1 MSNILITT
9 LHFYNNFGSVLQAY
23 ALKTI
28 LEKKGNRVTIMP
40 YRPCIP
46 QYKYFQTENLNIK
59 YAEKI
64 QKFDLFRI
72 KYLEIKNETKAT
84 AEEWQEYDGYIVG
97 SDIVWGKEFSNLDPV
112 YFLQF
117 APESSIKIAYAA
129 STILSENGLTE
140 NDELFSKY
148 LPTFDAI
155 AVREKSAVKK
165 MQSFVSGKVVDVL
178 DPTLLLA
185 KEEYTLL
192 EVETPDMYKKPYILS
207 YFLTHD
213 PAVVDYTNMIAE
225 KLGLRV
231 IHYFADYPDRVFDT
245 DAGCFAF
252 AGPGEFLGYI
262 KNAQYVFTNSF
273 HGTCFSMIYRKA
285 FSTYTAKR
293 AMISRVK
300 DMVENLGMEAQC
312 FENIRDLSKISMKI
326 DYTQFEKK
334 LKEKQLESIAFLEGA
349 LKRENV

>member
-192 EVETPDMYKKPYILS
+192 EVETPDM
-207 YFLTHD
+207 
-213 PAVVDYTNMIAE
+213 
-225 KLGLRV
+225 
-231 IHYFADYPDRVFDT
+231 
-245 DAGCFAF
+245 
-252 AGPGEFLGYI
+252 
-262 KNAQYVFTNSF
+262 
-273 HGTCFSMIYRKA
+273 
-285 FSTYTAKR
+285 
-293 AMISRVK
+293 
-300 DMVENLGMEAQC
+300 
-312 FENIRDLSKISMKI
+312 
-326 DYTQFEKK
+326 
-334 LKEKQLESIAFLEGA
+334 
-349 LKRENV
+349 

>member
-1 MSNILITT
+1 M
-9 LHFYNNFGSVLQAY
+9 H
-23 ALKTI
+23 
-28 LEKKGNRVTIMP
+28 
-40 YRPCIP
+40 C
-46 QYKYFQTENLNIK
+46 
-59 YAEKI
+59 
-64 QKFDLFRI
+64 
-72 KYLEIKNETKAT
+72 
-84 AEEWQEYDGYIVG
+84 
-97 SDIVWGKEFSNLDPV
+97 
-112 YFLQF
+112 
-117 APESSIKIAYAA
+117 
-129 STILSENGLTE
+129 
-140 NDELFSKY
+140 
-148 LPTFDAI
+148 
-155 AVREKSAVKK
+155 
-165 MQSFVSGKVVDVL
+165 FVSGIVL
-178 DPTLLLA
+178 EVFDSTLLLA
-185 KEEYTLL
+185 KEEYALL
-192 EVETPDMYKKPYILS
+192 EVETPEMYKKPYILS

-312 FENIRDLSKISMKI
+312 FENFRDLSKISMKI